1 MPIALSLLLVLFFL
15 LMNAFFVA
23 AEFSLVR
30 VRKSQVEILV
40 DEGRKGAKY
49 AKLVAD
55 NVNAYLSACQLGI
68 TLASLALGWLGE
80 PAVSK
85 LFEPLFTA
93 LNVPEAAMHGISV
106 AIGFIIITALHIV
119 VGELI
124 PKSLAIFSTER
135 YALFTAAPLVWFYR
149 ITYPVMWLFNS
160 ITNGVMRLLG
170 HDVANEHEVYTGEE
184 IKLLIDEST
193 ESGLIDPEQNAYVDN
208 IFDLGDKDA
217 EAIMTP
223 RTDVVC
229 IDLEDPLEQNLET
242 VLRYKYTRYPVCR
255 DSKDHIIG
263 FVHVKD
269 LYTLPKNATI
279 DDLRIRAIQA
289 VPESVSI
296 AKLLQTLQS
305 KRTKIAVVVDEHGG
319 TAGIVTMSDIMEQIV
334 GRIDD
339 EYVHGSSYEVVK
351 MEDGSYLVDGSLP
364 IDEVGELI
372 GFEPEESEE
381 CETAGGLLLT
391 LFDRIPDEGDT
402 VAVEHG
408 NDKAS
413 FTVVGMDRHRIDKIR
428 VVVEHAE
435 PTSEEE

>member
-1 MPIALSLLLVLFFL
+1 M
-15 LMNAFFVA
+15 
-23 AEFSLVR
+23 
-30 VRKSQVEILV
+30 
-40 DEGRKGAKY
+40 
-49 AKLVAD
+49 
-55 NVNAYLSACQLGI
+55 
-68 TLASLALGWLGE
+68 
-80 PAVSK
+80 
-85 LFEPLFTA
+85 
-93 LNVPEAAMHGISV
+93 
-106 AIGFIIITALHIV
+106 
-119 VGELI
+119 
-124 PKSLAIFSTER
+124 
-135 YALFTAAPLVWFYR
+135 
-149 ITYPVMWLFNS
+149 
-160 ITNGVMRLLG
+160 
-170 HDVANEHEVYTGEE
+170 
-184 IKLLIDEST
+184 
-193 ESGLIDPEQNAYVDN
+193 
-208 IFDLGDKDA
+208 
-217 EAIMTP
+217 
-223 RTDVVC
+223 
-229 IDLEDPLEQNLET
+229 
-242 VLRYKYTRYPVCR
+242 CR

-428 VVVEHAE
+428 VVVEHVE